1 MRSPR
6 GLTPLLP
13 SLLLAGAAWVSA
25 QVANSPEPEVRRAI
39 PVSTQVTNSPE
50 PVVRRAIPVTPPPA
64 VQATPIPVMKA
75 VRIDRFGSLYPTA
88 TPTTTPFPT
97 ATPTIPP
104 AAAQPVAAPPADP
117 AGSIRIA
124 PAPSSDPAAQADAQ
138 LALADGFYSRKQP
151 GAAVPEY
158 EKYLIMAPKNA
169 EGRERALYRLGE
181 SQRQMGSSP
190 AAESTFLR
198 LISEYPTGQFVPS
211 SSFRLGEI
219 RQAQG
224 QFPNAADNFAL
235 TAKNATD
242 PAIRAAA
249 TYQQAVCLEKSGRS
263 QEALPLFQ
271 SLLTTPKGT
280 EKGSEAISNDYRIP
294 ILLHLAET
302 SAAGGNK
309 QKALEYYLQILSAE
323 GDGEA
328 FGEAALRAA
337 QLQNDLGKPDE
348 ARKLFEKILS
358 AKNAGKWKEL
368 ASLGAL
374 RLAAVSGDEDAVLK
388 YSAGALSQD
397 PDNKPEILLLRA
409 NALRKKGQNGKALEI
424 YDVILREYPS
434 SPAAGQAPFQRLLAL
449 HAARN
454 TGLLTEI
461 DQYLLT
467 ASDPSDR
474 ARAEL
479 LKAEETL
486 RLGKYTDAALLYH
499 GIHTENLPPSAKPD
513 ILYKVAWALLQGGDT
528 ANGMVALNR
537 FLEAYPDEERAPAAL
552 AQRALLKQ
560 QQKDFE
566 GALADFSQLAE
577 RYPKAAEREL
587 ALQQKALIL
596 GQLQRNAEMVAAFT
610 QLLGDYPKS
619 TAAAQAH
626 YWIGIT
632 ALDGK
637 DFPKAIAELTLARS
651 GDQKQFGER
660 AGLRILLCDYYLG
673 NASEAAKEAAALKPT
688 LIPPEVGRWL
698 GQKSL
703 DSGENAKAE
712 RFLSPLVKEGL
723 PGASD
728 PDIQGMLAAALTAQG
743 KYREAQ
749 TPAAICLKIARDP
762 ISRAK
767 ALLVAAEIQRSIKNL
782 QEATSMTEEAMLL
795 QPEGPVNAEARLLSG
810 DILASK
816 QDYPAA
822 AKAYMTV
829 AVLNDDDTLA
839 GKALTKA
846 AEAYRKAG
854 NTAEAQKTLEELR
867 NRSAHVPVSANP
879 KP

>member
-1 MRSPR
+1 VRPTSGAR
-6 GLTPLLP
+6 ILFP
-13 SLLLAGAAWVSA
+13 SLLMAGTALASA
-25 QVANSPEPEVRRAI
+25 QITNAPTPEPEVRRAI
-39 PVSTQVTNSPE
+39 PVV
-50 PVVRRAIPVTPPPA
+50 PPA
-64 VQATPIPVMKA
+64 AAQTTPIPVMKA
-75 VRIDRFGSLYPTA
+75 LRIDRFGTPYPVSS
-88 TPTTTPFPT
+88 
-97 ATPTIPP
+97 ATPTISPVVAQP
-104 AAAQPVAAPPADP
+104 AATPIVDP

-124 PAPSSDPAAQADAQ
+124 PTTSSDPAAQATAQ
-138 LALADGFYSRKQP
+138 LAVADGFYSRKQP

-158 EKYLIMAPKNA
+158 EKYLIMAAKNA

-181 SQRQMGSSP
+181 SQRQMGSNA
-190 AAESTFLR
+190 AAEATFLR
-198 LISEYPTGQFVPS
+198 LISEYPNGQFVPS
-211 SSFRLGEI
+211 SSFRLGEF
-219 RQAQG
+219 REAQG
-224 QFPNAADNFAL
+224 NYPNAADNFAL
-235 TAKNATD
+235 TAKSATD

-249 TYQQAVCLEKSGRS
+249 TYHQALCLQKSGRS
-263 QEALPLFQ
+263 NEADPLFQ
-271 SLLTTPKGT
+271 SLLTTPKGAD
-280 EKGSEAISNDYRIP
+280 KGGDAIGNDLRIP

-302 SAAGGNK
+302 AAGGGNK
-309 QKALEYYLQILSAE
+309 EKALEYYLQILSAE

-337 QLQNDLGKPDE
+337 QLQIDLGKPEE

-358 AKNAGKWKEL
+358 AKNTGKWKEI

-374 RLAAVSGDEDAVLK
+374 RLAARSGDDDAVIR
-388 YSAGALSQD
+388 YSVAALSTD
-397 PDNKPEILLLRA
+397 SDSRPEVLLLRA

-424 YDVILREYPS
+424 YDSILREYPG

-454 TGLLTEI
+454 PGLITEI

-467 ASDPSDR
+467 ASNPSDR

-486 RLGKYTDAALLYH
+486 RLGKYTEAALLYH

-528 ANGMVALNR
+528 ANGMTALNH
-537 FLEAYPDEERAPAAL
+537 FLETYPDEGRAPAAL

-566 GALADFSQLAE
+566 GALADFSLLSE
-577 RYPKAAEREL
+577 RYPKSTEREL
-587 ALQQKALIL
+587 ALQQKALLL
-596 GQLQRNAEMVAAFT
+596 GQLQRNDEMVAAFA
-610 QLLGDYPKS
+610 QLLADYPKS

-626 YWIGIT
+626 YWIGVT
-632 ALDGK
+632 ALDAK
-637 DFPKAIAELTLARS
+637 DFNKAATELSLARS

-660 AGLRILLCDYYLG
+660 AGLRILLCNYYLG
-673 NASEAAKEAAALKPT
+673 NATDAAKEAAALKPT

-703 DSGENAKAE
+703 DAGENAKAE
-712 RFLSPLVKEGL
+712 RFLAPLVKEGL

-728 PDIQGMLAAALTAQG
+728 PEIQAMLATALTAQG

-749 TPAAICLKIARDP
+749 APAAICLKMARDP
-762 ISRAK
+762 VSRAK
-767 ALLVAAEIQRSIKNL
+767 ALLVAAEIQRSIRNL
-782 QEATSMTEEAMLL
+782 QEATAMTEEAMLL

-816 QDYPAA
+816 QDYNAA
-822 AKAYMTV
+822 AKAYITV
-829 AVLNDDDTLA
+829 AVLNDDDLLA
-839 GKALTKA
+839 KKALTKA

-854 NTAEAQKTLEELR
+854 NATEAQKTLEELR
-867 NRSAHVPVSANP
+867 NRSAHVPVSPTP

>member
-1 MRSPR
+1 MRSAR
-6 GLTPLLP
+6 GLTTLLP
-13 SLLLAGAAWVSA
+13 FLHLAGTALVSA
-25 QVANSPEPEVRRAI
+25 QMTNSPEPEVRRAI
-39 PVSTQVTNSPE
+39 PV
-50 PVVRRAIPVTPPPA
+50 APA
-64 VQATPIPVMKA
+64 PAAQATPIPVMRA
-75 VRIDRFGSLYPTA
+75 LRIDRFGPLDSTA
-88 TPTTTPFPT
+88 TPLPTTPAT
-97 ATPTIPP
+97 AKSSATTIP
-104 AAAQPVAAPPADP
+104 AAAQPAATPFSDP

-124 PAPSSDPAAQADAQ
+124 PAPSSDPASQAAAQ
-138 LALADGFYSRKQP
+138 LAVADGFYSRKQP

-158 EKYLIMAPKNA
+158 EKYLISAAKNA
-169 EGRERALYRLGE
+169 EGREGALFRLGE
-181 SQRQMGSSP
+181 SQRQMGSSQ

-198 LISEYPTGQFVPS
+198 LISEYPAGQFVPS
-211 SSFRLGEI
+211 SSFRLGEL
-219 RQAQG
+219 REMQG
-224 QFPNAADNFAL
+224 HYPNAADNFAL
-235 TAKNATD
+235 TAKIAND

-249 TYQQAVCLEKSGRS
+249 TYRQALCLEKSGRS
-263 QEALPLFQ
+263 QEAQSLFQ
-271 SLLTTPKGT
+271 SLLTLPPGTVKGT
-280 EKGSEAISNDYRIP
+280 DPIENDYRIP

-302 SAAGGNK
+302 AAGSGNK
-309 QKALEYYLQILSAE
+309 QKALEYYLQILSAG

-358 AKNAGKWKEL
+358 ARNAGKWKEPAL
-368 ASLGAL
+368 LGAL
-374 RLAAVSGDEDAVLK
+374 RLASVSGDEEAVLR

-397 PDNKPEILLLRA
+397 SDNKPEILLMRA

-424 YDVILREYPS
+424 YDIILREYPR
-434 SPAAGQAPFQRLLAL
+434 SPAASQAPFQRLLAL
-449 HAARN
+449 HATGN
-454 TGLLTEI
+454 PGLLAEI
-461 DQYLLT
+461 DHYLLT
-467 ASDPSDR
+467 ASDPQDR

-499 GIHTENLPPSAKPD
+499 AIHTENLPPTAKPD
-513 ILYKVAWALLQGGDT
+513 ILYKVAWCLLQGGDT

-537 FLEAYPDEERAPAAL
+537 FLESYPDEGRAPAAL

-566 GALADFSQLAE
+566 GALADFGQLAE

-632 ALDGK
+632 ALDEK
-637 DFPKAIAELTLARS
+637 DFNKALAELTLARS

-660 AGLRILLCDYYLG
+660 AGLRIMLCNYYLG
-673 NASEAAKEAAALKPT
+673 NASEAAREAAALKPT

-712 RFLSPLVKEGL
+712 RFLSPLVREGL

-749 TPAAICLKIARDP
+749 APAEICLKLARDP
-762 ISRAK
+762 VSRAK

-782 QEATSMTEEAMLL
+782 QQANSMTEEAMLL

-810 DILASK
+810 DILASM
-816 QDYPAA
+816 QDYNAA
-822 AKAYMTV
+822 AKAFMTV
-829 AVLNDDDTLA
+829 AVLNDDDPIA
-839 GKALTKA
+839 KKALTKA

-879 KP
+879 TP

>member
-1 MRSPR
+1 VRSHR
-6 GLTPLLP
+6 GLRTLLP
-13 SLLLAGAAWVSA
+13 SLLLAGTAWVSA
-25 QVANSPEPEVRRAI
+25 QVTNTPEPEVRRAI
-39 PVSTQVTNSPE
+39 PV
-50 PVVRRAIPVTPPPA
+50 TPAPA

-88 TPTTTPFPT
+88 TPFPT
-97 ATPTIPP
+97 AAASTPPSTTPTPATPPSTPIIP
-104 AAAQPVAAPPADP
+104 AAARPAVTPVSDP

-124 PAPSSDPAAQADAQ
+124 PAPSSDPAAQAAAQ
-138 LALADGFYSRKQP
+138 LAVADGFYSRKQP

-169 EGRERALYRLGE
+169 EGRERAIYRLGE

-198 LISEYPTGQFVPS
+198 LISEYPTGQLVPS

-219 RQAQG
+219 REALG
-224 QFPNAADNFAL
+224 QYPNAADNFAL

-271 SLLTTPKGT
+271 SLLTAPKG
-280 EKGSEAISNDYRIP
+280 SDANANDYRIP

-302 SAAGGNK
+302 AAGGGNK

-374 RLAAVSGDEDAVLK
+374 RLAALSGDEDAVLK
-388 YSAGALSQD
+388 YSAAALSQD
-397 PDNKPEILLLRA
+397 SDNKPEVLLLRA
-409 NALRKKGQNGKALEI
+409 NALRKKGQNAKALEI
-424 YDVILREYPS
+424 YDGILREYPR
-434 SPAAGQAPFQRLLAL
+434 SPAAAQAPFQRLLAL

-486 RLGKYTDAALLYH
+486 RLGKYTDAAILYH

-528 ANGMVALNR
+528 ANGMIALNH
-537 FLEAYPDEERAPAAL
+537 FLEAYPDEGRAPAAL

-566 GALADFSQLAE
+566 GALADFGQLAE

-596 GQLQRNAEMVAAFT
+596 GQLQRNAEMVATFT

-637 DFPKAIAELTLARS
+637 DFNKALAELTLARS

-673 NASEAAKEAAALKPT
+673 NASEAAKEAAALKPA

-712 RFLSPLVKEGL
+712 RFLSPLVKDGL

-728 PDIQGMLAAALTAQG
+728 PDIQGMLAAGLTAQG

-749 TPAAICLKIARDP
+749 APAAICLKMARDP
-762 ISRAK
+762 VSRAK

-782 QEATSMTEEAMLL
+782 EEATSMTEEAMLL
-795 QPEGPVNAEARLLSG
+795 QPEGPVNAEARLLGG
-810 DILASK
+810 DILSSK
-816 QDYPAA
+816 QDYNAA

-854 NTAEAQKTLEELR
+854 NTAVAQKTLEELR

-879 KP
+879 NP

>member
-1 MRSPR
+1 MA
-6 GLTPLLP
+6 GTVMVNAQMTNAP
-13 SLLLAGAAWVSA
+13 SS
-25 QVANSPEPEVRRAI
+25 EPEVRRAI
-39 PVSTQVTNSPE
+39 PIAPTPE
-50 PVVRRAIPVTPPPA
+50 A
-64 VQATPIPVMKA
+64 QATPMPVMKA
-75 VRIDRFGSLYPTA
+75 MRVDRFGTPPPKSLA
-88 TPTTTPFPT
+88 TPTNTPAT
-97 ATPTIPP
+97 AQSSATPM
-104 AAAQPVAAPPADP
+104 ADP
-117 AGSIRIA
+117 VGSIRIA
-124 PAPSSDPAAQADAQ
+124 PSASSDPNAQRAAQ
-138 LALADGFYSRKQP
+138 LAVADGFYSRKEP

-158 EKYLIMAPKNA
+158 EKYLIMAAKNA

-181 SQRQMGSSP
+181 SQRQMGSSA
-190 AAESTFLR
+190 AAEATFLR
-198 LISEYPTGQFVPS
+198 LISEYPSGQFVPS
-211 SSFRLGEI
+211 SSFRLGEF
-219 RQAQG
+219 REAQG
-224 QFPNAADNFAL
+224 NYPNAADNFAL
-235 TAKNATD
+235 TAKSATD
-242 PAIRAAA
+242 PAIRTAA
-249 TYQQAVCLEKSGRS
+249 TYHQALCLQKSGRVE
-263 QEALPLFQ
+263 EADSLFQ
-271 SLLTTPKGT
+271 SLLAIPKGDG
-280 EKGSEAISNDYRIP
+280 KGGDAAVNDFRIP

-302 SAAGGNK
+302 AARGGNK
-309 QKALEYYLQILSAE
+309 AKSLEYYLQILSTE

-337 QLQNDLGKPDE
+337 QLQIELGKPE
-348 ARKLFEKILS
+348 ESRKLFEKILT
-358 AKNAGKWKEL
+358 AKNTGKWKEI

-374 RLAAVSGDEDAVLK
+374 RLAERSGDEDAVIR
-388 YSAGALSQD
+388 YSTTALSSD
-397 PDNKPEILLLRA
+397 SDNRPEILLLRA

-424 YDVILREYPS
+424 YESILREYPG

-449 HAARN
+449 HASRN
-454 TGLLTEI
+454 PGLLTEI

-486 RLGKYTDAALLYH
+486 RQGKYTDAALLYH

-528 ANGMVALNR
+528 ANGMTALNR
-537 FLEAYPDEERAPAAL
+537 FLESYPDELRAPAAL

-566 GALADFSQLAE
+566 GALADFFQLVE
-577 RYPKAAEREL
+577 RYPKATEREL

-596 GQLQRNAEMVAAFT
+596 GQLQHNDEMVATFT

-632 ALDGK
+632 ALDAK
-637 DFPKAIAELTLARS
+637 DFNKAVTELSLARS

-660 AGLRILLCDYYLG
+660 AGLRILLCNYYLG
-673 NASEAAKEAAALKPT
+673 NSTEAAKEAAALKPS

-698 GQKSL
+698 AQKSL
-703 DSGENAKAE
+703 DAGDHAKAE
-712 RFLSPLVKEGL
+712 RFLTPLVKEGL

-749 TPAAICLKIARDP
+749 GPAAICLKMARDP
-762 ISRAK
+762 VSRAK
-767 ALLVAAEIQRSIKNL
+767 ALLVAAEIQRSIRNL
-782 QEATSMTEEAMLL
+782 QEATAMAEEAMLL
-795 QPEGPVNAEARLLSG
+795 QPEGAVNAEARLLSG

-816 QDYPAA
+816 QDYNAA
-822 AKAYMTV
+822 AKAFVTV
-829 AVLNDDDTLA
+829 AVLNDDDLLA
-839 GKALTKA
+839 RKALTKA

-854 NTAEAQKTLEELR
+854 NAAEAQKTLEELR
-867 NRSAHVPVSANP
+867 NRSTHVPVSATP